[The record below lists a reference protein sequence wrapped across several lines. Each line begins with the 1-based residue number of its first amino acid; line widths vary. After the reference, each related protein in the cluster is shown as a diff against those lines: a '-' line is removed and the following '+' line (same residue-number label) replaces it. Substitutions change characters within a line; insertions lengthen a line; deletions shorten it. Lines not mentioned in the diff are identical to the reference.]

1 MLTDINLGGMRTGE
15 DVLQDLRRMPEYAE
29 VPVVAVTAYV
39 MPEDRARF
47 LEAGFDAYLGKPFTE
62 EQLRDVLLEA
72 LPALVDRPHPS
83 ARKTR

>member
-1 MLTDINLGGMRTGE
+1 
-15 DVLQDLRRMPEYAE
+15 MPEYAE

-62 EQLRDVLLEA
+62 EQLRNLLLEV
-72 LPALVDRPHPS
+72 LPAPADHRPHPS
-83 ARKTR
+83 AMRTR